1 MGHSTTKACGK
12 RGEAWQRCLLLWLSA
27 GFLLQERRAAVPPQA
42 GDARRTVREG
52 GAYKMKLTV
61 NGEPLEI
68 EHPINLEEL
77 LVVAKAE
84 QPEYVT
90 VELNGEFVNHAGFA
104 STRVQDGDTVEFLY
118 FMGGG
123 AR

>member
-1 MGHSTTKACGK
+1 
-12 RGEAWQRCLLLWLSA
+12 
-27 GFLLQERRAAVPPQA
+27 
-42 GDARRTVREG
+42 
-52 GAYKMKLTV
+52 MKLTV

-68 EHPINLEEL
+68 ENPINVKEL

-90 VELNGEFVNHAGFA
+90 VELNGEFVDHFGFE
-104 STRVQDGDTVEFLY
+104 STLVQDGDTVEFLY

>member
-1 MGHSTTKACGK
+1 
-12 RGEAWQRCLLLWLSA
+12 
-27 GFLLQERRAAVPPQA
+27 
-42 GDARRTVREG
+42 
-52 GAYKMKLTV
+52 MKLTV

-68 EHPINLEEL
+68 KNPINVKEL

-90 VELNGEFVNHAGFA
+90 VELNGEFVDHSGFE
-104 STRVQDGDTVEFLY
+104 STLVKDGDTVEFLY

>member
-1 MGHSTTKACGK
+1 
-12 RGEAWQRCLLLWLSA
+12 
-27 GFLLQERRAAVPPQA
+27 
-42 GDARRTVREG
+42 
-52 GAYKMKLTV
+52 MKVTV
-61 NGEPLEI
+61 NGDALEI
-68 EHPINLEEL
+68 EKPITVKEL

-90 VELNGEFVNHAGFA
+90 VELNGEFVDHSGFE
-104 STRVQDGDTVEFLY
+104 TTTVKDGDVVEFLY

>member
-1 MGHSTTKACGK
+1 
-12 RGEAWQRCLLLWLSA
+12 
-27 GFLLQERRAAVPPQA
+27 
-42 GDARRTVREG
+42 
-52 GAYKMKLTV
+52 MKLTV

-68 EHPINLEEL
+68 EKPINVKEL

-90 VELNGEFVNHAGFA
+90 VELNGEFVDHSGFE
-104 STRVQDGDTVEFLY
+104 STLVKDGDTVEFLY

-123 AR
+123 R

>member
-1 MGHSTTKACGK
+1 
-12 RGEAWQRCLLLWLSA
+12 
-27 GFLLQERRAAVPPQA
+27 
-42 GDARRTVREG
+42 
-52 GAYKMKLTV
+52 MKLTV

-68 EHPINLEEL
+68 EKPINVKEL
-77 LVVAKAE
+77 LVDAKAE

-90 VELNGEFVNHAGFA
+90 VELNGEFVDHSGFE
-104 STRVQDGDTVEFLY
+104 STLVKDGDTVEFLY

>member
-1 MGHSTTKACGK
+1 
-12 RGEAWQRCLLLWLSA
+12 
-27 GFLLQERRAAVPPQA
+27 
-42 GDARRTVREG
+42 
-52 GAYKMKLTV
+52 MKLTV

-68 EHPINLEEL
+68 EKSINVKEL
-77 LVVAKAE
+77 LVVAKAD

-90 VELNGEFVNHAGFA
+90 VQLNGEFVDHSGFEN
-104 STRVQDGDTVEFLY
+104 TFVNDGDTVEFLY

>member
-1 MGHSTTKACGK
+1 
-12 RGEAWQRCLLLWLSA
+12 
-27 GFLLQERRAAVPPQA
+27 
-42 GDARRTVREG
+42 
-52 GAYKMKLTV
+52 MKVTV

-68 EHPINLEEL
+68 EQPISVQEL

-90 VELNGEFVNHAGFA
+90 VQLNGEFVDHAGFA
-104 STRVQDGDTVEFLY
+104 STTVKDGDTVEFLY

>member
-1 MGHSTTKACGK
+1 
-12 RGEAWQRCLLLWLSA
+12 
-27 GFLLQERRAAVPPQA
+27 
-42 GDARRTVREG
+42 
-52 GAYKMKLTV
+52 MKLTV
-61 NGEPLEI
+61 NGDPLEI
-68 EHPINLEEL
+68 EKPITVKEL

-90 VELNGEFVNHAGFA
+90 VELNGEFVDHSGFE
-104 STRVQDGDTVEFLY
+104 TTMVKDGDVVEFLY